1 MKTTEIVENLNR
13 KLEFNLIPDRQEKH
27 KGVIESGVKTDLT
40 QFEKPLKKILQCEKF
55 YQN

>member
-1 MKTTEIVENLNR
+1 MKTIQIIENLNR
-13 KLEFNLIPDRQEKH
+13 KLEFNLIPGKEEKH